1 MKQLSKLVNKSSALK
16 VLSCKHE
23 PMKGFLSVNKESWEY
38 RDNEPKPFYIV
49 KSDRWH
55 IELPNPNDTFYQ
67 EHGRKL
73 FINGQIVSYDC
84 ITEMKD
90 RFLGM
95 RSLREESLYQSNPN
109 MYYAERWK

>member
-1 MKQLSKLVNKSSALK
+1 MQTWTD
-16 VLSCKHE
+16 E
-23 PMKGFLSVNKESWEY
+23 GFLSVNKESWEY

-49 KSDRWH
+49 KSDQWY
-55 IELPNPNDTFYQ
+55 IELPNPNDTIYH

-95 RSLREESLYQSNPN
+95 RSLREEALYQSNRI
-109 MYYAERWK
+109 M